1 MCADFALE
9 AALGR
14 DEPLASTSMQHRFE
28 AGMDRQ
34 VIIESYPVL
43 WEPCIALH
51 GTWITDRS
59 APASHEF

>member
-1 MCADFALE
+1 MLLKRAKGCVNNRAQLCADFALE

-14 DEPLASTSMQHRFE
+14 DEPLASTSMPHRFE

-43 WEPCIALH
+43 
-51 GTWITDRS
+51 
-59 APASHEF
+59 